1 MTQEDD
7 VSLKDLFSTKSD
19 DEEKYK
25 AVKEFFSSSSNS
37 TDLRTKTILRD
48 NSINLILK
56 LKLLGEECKQFEIP
70 DSVYTIDKLVNSVLL
85 ENYFTLRISLKGEG
99 RKQFF
104 SVIGGD
110 LKEEKKNKWFG
121 LGKE

>member
-1 MTQEDD
+1 MAEDD
-7 VSLKDLFSTKSD
+7 VSLKDLFSSKSD

-25 AVKEFFSSSSNS
+25 AVKEFFSSSSEN
-37 TDLRTKTILRD
+37 TDLRTKTIIRD

-56 LKLLGEECKQFEIP
+56 LKLLGEESKQFEIK
-70 DSVYTIDKLVNSVLL
+70 DSEYTMDKLINDILL

-110 LKEEKKNKWFG
+110 LKEEKKRKWFG
-121 LGKE
+121 LGEQ